1 MAQIMRVR
9 TVFNGVQGAPYYSNL
24 YFDATTPTPVQV
36 TNAVTQFW
44 QDIKAV
50 ICNDL
55 SWTVEGDVAV
65 IDDVTGNISDIVQ
78 GTENSSVGTDSAD
91 MCPLTTQGLIRAR
104 TGTFVAGREIRGR
117 IFIPCP
123 SEGSN
128 LQGAPTSTYTA
139 DLTGGAAALIT
150 AGVDWVI
157 WSRARGQSAQV
168 GSVSTWNQWA
178 TLRSRRD

>member
-1 MAQIMRVR
+1 MAQILRVR

-24 YFDATTPTPVQV
+24 YFDATAETGVTV

-55 SWTVEGDVAV
+55 TWEVEGDVAV
-65 IDDVTGNISDIVQ
+65 IDDVTGEINDITA
-78 GTENSSVGTDSAD
+78 GTPSSSVGTDSAD
-91 MCPLTTQGLIRAR
+91 MAPLTTQGLIRAR
-104 TGTFVAGREIRGR
+104 TGTFVGGREIRGR
-117 IFIPCP
+117 IFVPCP

-139 DLTGGAAALIT
+139 DLTGAAGALRDAAV
-150 AGVDWVI
+150 GWVI
-157 WSRARGQSAQV
+157 WSRAKGQSAPV
-168 GSVSTWNQWA
+168 VTVSTWGQWA
-178 TLRSRRD
+178 SLRSRRD